1 MPVVVNPYIMEWFL
15 DKSEERHFDT
25 AIDVAVGTA
34 LHFAADARR
43 YTQNTTFGWAQSY
56 YSWARDVWDRY
67 PAGEAIL
74 FEEDWADN
82 IVRSLMLVGI
92 PLSYVPLMVVTIAPY
107 AGPWAVVTAPVAFAL
122 DAYNIYRY
130 FS

>member
-1 MPVVVNPYIMEWFL
+1 MNHSHINPYILDWFL

-43 YTQNTTFGWAQSY
+43 YSQVTTLGWAQSY
-56 YSWARDVWDRY
+56 
-67 PAGEAIL
+67 
-74 FEEDWADN
+74 FTWADR
-82 IVRSLMLVGI
+82 VLQKDPMYTEHSDEAEFVAKLLVVVGV
-92 PLSYVPLMVVTIAPY
+92 PLSYLPFAVVTASPY
-107 AGPWAVVTAPVAFAL
+107 LGPWALVTAPVAFAL

-130 FS
+130 FD